1 MELNFK
7 RDFEW
12 EGGGEGGSFDEKAV
26 NFITY

>member
-12 EGGGEGGSFDEKAV
+12 EVGEGGSFDEKAD
-26 NFITY
+26 NFITC

>member
-12 EGGGEGGSFDEKAV
+12 EGGEGSSFDEKADS
-26 NFITY
+26 FITY